1 MSVNSVDASNSC
13 IPPSHPLVRQSLP
26 LPTTVRG
33 EPLSLDGD
41 AGRLTCSDDRRL
53 PLVAYGFGKLVVIR
67 EFGLDELLVSVGG
80 GIRGGGNNDD
90 DDRPS
95 FVGPAGGS
103 TPSTG
108 GFVYRGHSAA
118 VSCVKFSPSGSYVA
132 SGDVRGRLR
141 IWSYDHDEHLP
152 RLDVQALA
160 GPIRDVCWDH
170 ESKRVA
176 VCGDGGMTSAECS
189 RIVMWDTG
197 VKCGDLQAHGRRRGS
212 TVAIRPCRPMRIATG
227 GAEDATVYFH
237 SGPPFR
243 RVVAGGDDGVVAADE
258 RCHARGAV
266 HRVRYS
272 PDGSSLA
279 SVGTDGSVCFYDG
292 KTMELRRKVERAHG
306 DSSVYSCAWDRDGST
321 LLTCGADGFARL
333 YDGMTG
339 REVREWDLKS
349 PSLRGGAA
357 GPGPGPGVP
366 AGSMQLGCAFVKG
379 NVPVSVGHDGQIAI
393 LPLDDDADAASSSP
407 ISVVTGHRAPI
418 SAMALVVGAG
428 PRGEEGRAVYT
439 ADTDG
444 VVVEWDGR
452 SGRARGRVVSAAD
465 DDVGGGSGVGGGCA
479 DNGNAVAVAAGGI
492 HAGATVTSLVFVPDD
507 DYDDDYDYDEA
518 GGGGGTLY
526 SAGWDD
532 CIRTTRGRTCDGRLR
547 MESQPN
553 AMCVGTR
560 VVVVMTVGGICLV
573 GRTGRERRA
582 ASSFSFSG
590 GLTRLPYV
598 PTSVCLS
605 RDDATLYVGGDD
617 RNIHVYALSPGHVDF
632 GGSAASSSS
641 SSSSSAADD
650 PPPPPPPLDETH
662 VIEGGHLHPVQSM
675 ALSPDGTMLAA
686 ADVRDVCVYST
697 SCGYPAIVPRGRW
710 CFHSQRI
717 GCLAWSPDGTV
728 IASGGA
734 DDSIFLWC
742 PNAKTRRVQYRFA
755 HRGGI
760 TGLGFVGGGG
770 GGGAGPSSSAIVR
783 EGGGDWMLVSAG
795 ADGCLN
801 WWTVEKDVREKFGV

>member
-103 TPSTG
+103 MPSTG

-243 RVVAGGDDGVVAADE
+243 RVVAGGDDGVVAVGE

-650 PPPPPPPLDETH
+650 PPPPRRR
-662 VIEGGHLHPVQSM
+662 S
-675 ALSPDGTMLAA
+675 
-686 ADVRDVCVYST
+686 
-697 SCGYPAIVPRGRW
+697 
-710 CFHSQRI
+710 
-717 GCLAWSPDGTV
+717 
-728 IASGGA
+728 
-734 DDSIFLWC
+734 
-742 PNAKTRRVQYRFA
+742 TRR
-755 HRGGI
+755 
-760 TGLGFVGGGG
+760 T
-770 GGGAGPSSSAIVR
+770 
-783 EGGGDWMLVSAG
+783 
-795 ADGCLN
+795 
-801 WWTVEKDVREKFGV
+801 